1 MYSKQKICTPIL
13 WFKTSPGYVD
23 VSVSLLLICCFIQK
37 WSIWFGQQQSFW
49 KGYCICHRQYSSDAF
64 LESRQKVSMRKVP
77 PLTVSSKHYNNI
89 QFILN
94 VQSDWSLFI
103 TETGLIVGKLIE
115 GEVGM
120 GSNLEICSELY
131 FGVLEKTRMYSQ
143 GEGHCPITTNR
154 LPRGETN
161 QIIHSARSRG
171 GAWVVQAPPLFLD
184 QTEKIIL
191 ETAPPPPNPY
201 LRFSMTNACSTKDN
215 ITFPSLANHIV
226 LFKFWKLS

>member
-77 PLTVSSKHYNNI
+77 PLTVSSVHYNNI

-94 VQSDWSLFI
+94 AEWLITIHHRDRTDSRQTHRGWSWDGFKSRDLLRALFWC
-103 TETGLIVGKLIE
+103 TWENEDVLTGR
-115 GEVGM
+115 
-120 GSNLEICSELY
+120 GS
-131 FGVLEKTRMYSQ
+131 
-143 GEGHCPITTNR
+143 
-154 LPRGETN
+154 
-161 QIIHSARSRG
+161 
-171 GAWVVQAPPLFLD
+171 
-184 QTEKIIL
+184 
-191 ETAPPPPNPY
+191 
-201 LRFSMTNACSTKDN
+201 
-215 ITFPSLANHIV
+215 
-226 LFKFWKLS
+226 LSNNSK